1 MVGGGFCERMVDGD
15 AKNLIYKIFRRS
27 KLSFFA
33 LLEVV
38 LEDEVI
44 LNNCP
49 LGYLEH
55 DIQYPPLARDILV
68 FVTNI
73 TLPEDHID
81 SDIGFKHSITSKK
94 FMHIRT
100 TKDIPLR
107 ERHNCA
113 NGKTPSVKV
122 ADTVQ
127 VKGEQRNRGEWKI
140 GLIAKTILVSNV
152 LVSAKIRLRKI
163 ALME

>member
-1 MVGGGFCERMVDGD
+1 MVGGEFCERIVDGD
-15 AKNLIYKIFRRS
+15 AKNLIYKISRRA

-33 LLEVV
+33 FLEVV

-55 DIQYPPLARDILV
+55 DIQYPPPARNMLI

-73 TLPEDHID
+73 MLPEDHID

-94 FMHIRT
+94 FMHIQT
-100 TKDIPLR
+100 TKD
-107 ERHNCA
+107 
-113 NGKTPSVKV
+113 TTS
-122 ADTVQ
+122 
-127 VKGEQRNRGEWKI
+127 
-140 GLIAKTILVSNV
+140 
-152 LVSAKIRLRKI
+152 
-163 ALME
+163 